1 MKRISLIGS
10 LTLAAACMAGYGLP
24 AAAQSSYPSSSSP
37 APTAAPMA
45 APAETPPPSTGMA
58 PAKPMNH
65 GSMAKETPDQ
75 HMQHVE
81 KHIKDLHA
89 KLGITKDQ
97 QSKFDDLSQAMR
109 DEASTMYAARKERM
123 DHAKDATAV
132 DELQSYGD
140 LAQAHADAIKK
151 LVPTF
156 KTLYDS
162 LSDAQKKKAD
172 ALFRRHEEAK
182 MKTH

>member
-24 AAAQSSYPSSSSP
+24 AAAQTDAPSSSP
-37 APTAAPMA
+37 APMA
-45 APAETPPPSTGMA
+45 APAETPPPSNGMA
-58 PAKPMNH
+58 PAKPMSH
-65 GSMAKETPDQ
+65 SAMPKETADQ
-75 HMQHVE
+75 HMAHVE

-97 QSKFDDLSQAMR
+97 QSKFDDLAQAMR
-109 DEASTMYAARKERM
+109 DQASTMYAARKERM
-123 DHAKDATAV
+123 EHAKDATAV
-132 DELQSYGD
+132 DTLQSYGD

-172 ALFRRHEEAK
+172 ALFKRHEEEK